1 MPTATSPIP
10 DGFHAVTPYL
20 TVSDAAQAIEFY
32 QRAFGA
38 TERGRLTMPDGKI
51 GHAEL
56 AIGGSVVM
64 LADEFPEFGNVSP
77 LTLKGAS
84 AGLAL
89 YVADVDTAFQRAVD
103 AGATVKEPVG
113 DKFWGDRAGSVVD
126 PFGHKWTLLTRIE
139 DVPFPE
145 MQRRMEKFFSGGDG
159 KIQGA

>member
-20 TVSDAAQAIEFY
+20 TVRDAATAIEFY
-32 QRAFGA
+32 SRAFGA

-89 YVADVDTAFQRAVD
+89 YVADVDAAFQRAVA

-113 DKFWGDRAGSVVD
+113 DKFWGDRAGSVTD

-145 MQRRMEKFFSGGDG
+145 MQQRMEKLFAGRG
-159 KIQGA
+159 KS

>member
-1 MPTATSPIP
+1 MPAISSIP

-20 TVSDAAQAIEFY
+20 TVRDAARAIEFY

-38 TERGRLTMPDGKI
+38 TERGRLTMPDGKV

-64 LADEFPEFGNVSP
+64 LADEFPEFGNTSP
-77 LTLKGAS
+77 QTLKGAT

-89 YVADVDTAFQRAVD
+89 YVTDVDAAFARAVA

-139 DVPFPE
+139 DVPFSE
-145 MQRRMEKFFSGGDG
+145 MQRRMEKFFSGADD
-159 KIQGA
+159 KKQGT